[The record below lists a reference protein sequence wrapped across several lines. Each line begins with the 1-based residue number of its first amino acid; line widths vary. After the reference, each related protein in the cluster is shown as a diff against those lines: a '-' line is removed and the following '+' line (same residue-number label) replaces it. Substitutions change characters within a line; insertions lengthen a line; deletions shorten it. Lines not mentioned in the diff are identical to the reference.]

1 MLILILIDIQ
11 YLQNV
16 YLDLEKVR
24 IVKITPR
31 QISITRRKN
40 SPSKIFHFG
49 GGGTGGFPPPL
60 NATCKIP
67 FRNSNLK
74 FIQCVRERCMCSGL
88 SVPNPEYIW
97 GYCLLVLL

>member
-24 IVKITPR
+24 IVKITSR
-31 QISITRRKN
+31 QISTTRRKN

-74 FIQCVRERCMCSGL
+74 FIQCV
-88 SVPNPEYIW
+88 
-97 GYCLLVLL
+97 